1 MHIFVRF
8 PARLSLKKELVFNGR
23 VSLPMYAVNLE
34 MDNSPNWVLAN
45 IVSGQ
50 IASDALWKSGEV
62 FSLRIWPY
70 FLFLRAVVNIPIQTV
85 TISSCLL
92 FRKMTISQPELGPP
106 MSSHDVVDSHP
117 LRLLPMIYRSRY
129 TNFISSSS
137 LAVTMYDA
145 SLIKNKEYHVFAG
158 AG

>member
-50 IASDALWKSGEV
+50 IASDAQWKSGEV
-62 FSLRIWPY
+62 F
-70 FLFLRAVVNIPIQTV
+70 
-85 TISSCLL
+85 
-92 FRKMTISQPELGPP
+92 
-106 MSSHDVVDSHP
+106 
-117 LRLLPMIYRSRY
+117 
-129 TNFISSSS
+129 
-137 LAVTMYDA
+137 
-145 SLIKNKEYHVFAG
+145 
-158 AG
+158 